1 MRFKLPFAAISIALL
16 LAACQTGGQKD
27 APVTGAATGAPSAG
41 GPAMSG
47 PATSGPATGGPA
59 TRNSAER
66 NAVVAFS
73 RICGLLNRDAVVQRA
88 AQFGFVPAPND
99 ALPADLRS
107 SFERANGLMLIRP
120 GGAPTMLM
128 WSEPPM
134 CELWVGGVR
143 LPEMEREFS
152 QFLDRVDEVL
162 NSRNTVTRLSPDEAA
177 RMGTSNGSRVRQ
189 GAFIMPRELVATR
202 PRVMVLRAR
211 GESDVFQALMIHSTA
226 RPAQGAPVAT
236 TSPTGQPKDPV
247 R

>member
-1 MRFKLPFAAISIALL
+1 MRFTLPFAAISVVLL
-16 LAACQTGGQKD
+16 LAACQTGGQKE
-27 APVTGAATGAPSAG
+27 APVTGAATGGPSAG
-41 GPAMSG
+41 G
-47 PATSGPATGGPA
+47 PATSGPATGGTA

-73 RICGLLNRDAVVQRA
+73 RICGLLNRDAVVQRSG
-88 AQFGFVPAPND
+88 QFGFVQARND
-99 ALPADLRS
+99 AIPADLRS
-107 SFERANGLMLIRP
+107 SLEKSNGVILIRP
-120 GGAPTMLM
+120 GGAPAMLM

-143 LPEMEREFS
+143 LPELEREFD
-152 QFLDRVDEVL
+152 QFLGRVDEVL

-189 GAFIMPRELVATR
+189 GAFIMPRELVATP

-211 GESDVFQALMIHSTA
+211 ENPDPFQALMIHSAA
-226 RPAQGAPVAT
+226 RPAQGGPTAT
-236 TSPTGQPKDPV
+236 TARTGQPNDPV